1 MATLNKLLAQKAEI
15 EKQIEFL
22 GREQRQAAIAEI
34 KALMADH
41 GLTVA
46 NLAGKVSAAGKKIA
60 IKGSKVAAKYRD
72 VESGNAWS
80 GRGLQP
86 NWLKAAIESGRKLEE
101 FAVSTAPE

>member
-1 MATLNKLLAQKAEI
+1 MTTLHKLLAQKAEL
-15 EKQIEFL
+15 EKQIELL